1 MHFARGSCPRSGS
14 GARATAMMSG
24 LELSEGFTGNWNC
37 RKRLH
42 VQRAFIRTKQNR
54 LEQRK
59 IPARRDIGLRSYRQ
73 LSEFLTNSLPSGT
86 GVRVESLPPGAFFPS
101 FRPARKGQPT
111 GGKSKKE
118 NQHET
123 SPLNSDSYG
132 DCLLCAF
139 TANPSSRS
147 TKLTR
152 SASSPH
158 KQHGGWGPRPCG
170 RNRDIQLGVWFL
182 RAPKQRRG
190 QLQHR
195 CRRWRAAKQHRG

>member
-1 MHFARGSCPRSGS
+1 MHFARNSCPRSGS

-24 LELSEGFTGNWNC
+24 LGIVGSVYRYLELSEGFTCKKG
-37 RKRLH
+37 
-42 VQRAFIRTKQNR
+42 VYSDRTKSPG
-54 LEQRK
+54 QRK
-59 IPARRDIGLRSYRQ
+59 IPPRRYIGLRSYRQ

-86 GVRVESLPPGAFFPS
+86 GVRVESLPPGVFFPS

-123 SPLNSDSYG
+123 SPLNSDSFG

-139 TANPSSRS
+139 TANLGSQY

-158 KQHGGWGPRPCG
+158 KQHGRWGPRPRG
-170 RNRDIQLGVWFL
+170 PSRDI
-182 RAPKQRRG
+182 
-190 QLQHR
+190 
-195 CRRWRAAKQHRG
+195 